1 MPART
6 VRSILVLSL
15 LALVALTAPAAAAP
29 TTTKTV
35 DGEVIFEHGAR
46 PTDPGNCSAIVF
58 VQWKD
63 VPGTISATA
72 HYLWREKEYSETR
85 ESPFDDHYEWVR
97 TYDAPAGYHR
107 IQVGKGWSDGPN
119 PNDCSESSA
128 RQREA
133 FGTEARVELT
143 IQPEGDSK
151 ECAAA
156 LKDLRERNKRVRT
169 LKGKIKAASTEK
181 AKDKLRAKLAKAKR
195 KRAKAAARVARL
207 C

>member
-1 MPART
+1 MRRNA
-6 VRSILVLSL
+6 VRAILALSL
-15 LALVALTAPAAAAP
+15 LALVGSPAPAGAAP

-63 VPGTISATA
+63 LPGTISATA
-72 HYLWREKEYSETR
+72 FYLWREKEYSETR
-85 ESPFDDHYEWVR
+85 QPPFDDHYEWVR
-97 TYDAPAGYHR
+97 VYDAPAGYHR
-107 IQVGKGWSDGPN
+107 IQVGKAWGDGPN

-128 RQREA
+128 RQKEF
-133 FGTEARVELT
+133 FGTEARVVLT

-156 LKDLRERNKRVRT
+156 LKTLRKRNRAVAR
-169 LKGKIKAASTEK
+169 LKGQIRKASTEN
-181 AKDKLRAKLAKAKR
+181 AKDRLRAKLAKAKAR
-195 KRAKAAARVARL
+195 RAKAASRVAKL